1 MATTYVVLRETDS
14 YYGEHERLLSYPV
27 ATVEAANAAQ
37 ARVLA
42 SKELPDDVLDE
53 GVTLI
58 AVPERNWR
66 SGRGALK
73 AETERRIRSA

>member
-1 MATTYVVLRETDS
+1 
-14 YYGEHERLLSYPV
+14 
-27 ATVEAANAAQ
+27 
-37 ARVLA
+37 
-42 SKELPDDVLDE
+42 VLDE